1 MNHKNNIQKN
11 KSKAYN
17 YRFTVGRFFQVV
29 VALVFL
35 LFVARFLY
43 LALSGTVGGVDLAK
57 RANQK
62 YRQNVVLK
70 ASRGSIFDRNGQTI
84 AEDSHVYS
92 IYAVLDKSYIDSDE
106 NPMYVVDKKK
116 TAASLAQYI
125 PLSEAEILSYLSP
138 KKDAYQVEFGNAGQ
152 NLSLQT
158 KKKIE
163 KLKLPGIYFS
173 ETASRLYPNGLFA
186 SNVVGIAQ
194 KSDDDTNNLVGSMGI
209 EKYFNKTLAGT
220 DGLKEAKVDSYGYE
234 LPADQKIIKNSKDG
248 NDVYMTLD
256 TRLQTYLEDLMT
268 STQSKYQPKKMTAVL
283 MEAKTGKVL
292 AASQRP
298 SFNPTTKD
306 GLEEAWRDYLVED
319 VYEPGS
325 VFKILTLGAAA
336 NSGNYDPSAYY
347 NSGAV
352 TVGGST
358 IRDWNYSGWGS
369 IPFSQAFPR
378 SSNVG
383 MVYLSEKMGKTT
395 WEKYIDAFHVGKKTN
410 VTLPGEQAGSYNLS
424 TTLDRAVT
432 SFGQGV
438 NVNVFQM
445 MQIFSSL
452 ANGGQMVKPQLVSK
466 ITDASGKTVK
476 KYSRTTVG
484 KQVLSK
490 TTVKTVIQSMRD
502 TVNQTYGTGQAYKI
516 DGQDIAVKTGTA
528 QIAGPNGGYLTGDNN
543 YIFSVAGIAPASNP
557 KYILYITIQQPQK
570 MTAAAETIL
579 SGIFKPLMKRVLDSD
594 SGSSSTSTAP
604 QKVTIPSLVNQKSTQ
619 AAAALDKLG
628 ISAIILGDGV
638 NVLSQGT
645 TANTQIDAGGKVLLY
660 LGGNVKMPDMT
671 GWLAADVQ
679 AFTKLTGIKV
689 TLSGSGHVYQQSVKT
704 DTAINQGSVISV
716 KLKE

>member
-1 MNHKNNIQKN
+1 MNHKNNLQKN
-11 KSKAYN
+11 KSKAYS

-29 VALVFL
+29 IALVFL
-35 LFVARFLY
+35 LFMARFLF
-43 LALSGTVGGVDLAK
+43 LGLSSKVSGVDLAK

-106 NPMYVVDKKK
+106 NPMYVVDKAK
-116 TAASLAQYI
+116 TARELAQFL
-125 PLSEAEILSYLSP
+125 PMTQAEILKYLNP
-138 KKDAYQVEFGNAGQ
+138 KKSAYQVEFGNAGQ
-152 NLSLQT
+152 NLTLQT
-158 KKKIE
+158 KKKIQ
-163 KLKLPGIYFS
+163 KLKLPGIYFT

-194 KSDDDTNNLVGSMGI
+194 KSDDDNNTLVGSMGI
-209 EKYFNKTLAGT
+209 EKYFNKSLSGT

-234 LPADQKIIKNSKDG
+234 LPSDQKILKNSKDG
-248 NDVYMTLD
+248 DDVYLTLD

-268 STQSKYQPKKMTAVL
+268 STQTKYQPKKMTAVL
-283 MEAKTGKVL
+283 MEAKTGKVV

-298 SFNPTTKD
+298 SFNPTTKE
-306 GLEEAWRDYLVED
+306 GLDNAWRDYLVED

-325 VFKILTLGAAA
+325 VFKILTLGAAV
-336 NSGNYDPSAYY
+336 NTGKYDPNAYY

-352 TVGGST
+352 RVGGST
-358 IRDWNYSGWGS
+358 IRDWNYTGWGS

-383 MVYLSEKMGKTT
+383 MVYLSEKLGKPV
-395 WEKYIDAFHVGKKTN
+395 WEKYVKDFHVGQKTN
-410 VTLPGEQAGSYNLS
+410 VTLPGEQAGSYNID

-452 ANGGQMVKPQLVSK
+452 ANNGQMVKPQLVNK
-466 ITDASGKTVK
+466 ITDAGGKTVK
-476 KYSRTTVG
+476 KFARTIVG
-484 KQVLSK
+484 DKVLSK
-490 TTVKTVIQSMRD
+490 STVNTVVQNMRD
-502 TVNQTYGTGQAYKI
+502 VVNKPYGTGQAYKI
-516 DGQDIAVKTGTA
+516 DGQDLAVKTGTA
-528 QIAGPNGGYLTGDNN
+528 QIAAPNGGYLSGDSN
-543 YIFSVAGIAPASNP
+543 YIFSVVGMAPASNP
-557 KYILYITIQQPQK
+557 KYILYITMQQPQN
-570 MTAAAETIL
+570 MTAPAETIL
-579 SGIFKPLMKRVLDSD
+579 SGVFKPLMKRVLDYD
-594 SGSSSTSTAP
+594 VTNGQQTV
-604 QKVTIPSLVNQKSTQ
+604 QKITVPSLTNQKSTQ

-628 ISAIILGDGV
+628 LSAIMLGDGV
-638 NVLSQGT
+638 NVLTQGT
-645 TANTQIDAGGKVLLY
+645 PVNSQIDAGGKVLLY
-660 LGGNVKMPDMT
+660 LGGTIKMPDMT
-671 GWLAADVQ
+671 GWLSTDIQ

-689 TLSGSGHVYQQSVKT
+689 TTSGNGHVYQQSVKT
-704 DTAINQGSVISV
+704 GTIINQGSAISV